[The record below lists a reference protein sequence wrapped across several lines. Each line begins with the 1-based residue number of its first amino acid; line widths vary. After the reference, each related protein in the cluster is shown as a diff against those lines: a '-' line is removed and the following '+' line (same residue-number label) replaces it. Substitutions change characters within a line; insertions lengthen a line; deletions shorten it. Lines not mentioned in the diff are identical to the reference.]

1 MIKVENVVKH
11 YYLGQRKVI
20 ALNGVSLDINESQFV
35 AIVGPSGSGKSTLL
49 HLMGCLDVPT
59 QGQVKILGKN
69 TRELSDRKQSE
80 LRNKFL
86 GFIFQSFNLIPVLSA
101 FENIEYP
108 LLLQGVSRANRKKR
122 VNQLL
127 KDVGLEEHTKHY
139 PDALSG
145 GQRQRVAIARAL
157 ITQPRVVLA
166 DEPTA
171 NLDSVTGTEIL
182 DLMKKIS
189 LEKGTSF
196 VFSTH
201 DPKIIPYAEK
211 IYTLKDGVLTT

>member
-1 MIKVENVVKH
+1 MIKVESVVKH
-11 YYLGQRKVI
+11 YYLGSRQVT
-20 ALNGVSLDINESQFV
+20 ALNGVSLNIKEGQFV
-35 AIVGPSGSGKSTLL
+35 AIEGPSGSGKSTLL
-49 HLMGCLDVPT
+49 HLIGCLDVPSG
-59 QGQVKILGKN
+59 GQVKILGQCTK
-69 TRELSDRKQSE
+69 ELSDRKQSI

-108 LLLQGVSRANRKKR
+108 LLLQGAPRSERKKR
-122 VNQLL
+122 VNSLL
-127 KDVGLEEHTKHY
+127 KKIGLEEHSKHY
-139 PDALSG
+139 PDHLSG
-145 GQRQRVAIARAL
+145 GQRQRVAIARAIITEPRL
-157 ITQPRVVLA
+157 ILA

-189 LEKGTSF
+189 VENGTSF

-201 DPKIIPYAEK
+201 DPKITSYADSK
-211 IYTLKDGVLTT
+211 YTLKDGVLLT

>member
-11 YYLGQRKVI
+11 YYLGQRKVV
-20 ALNGVSLDINESQFV
+20 ALNGVSLQINEGQFIAV
-35 AIVGPSGSGKSTLL
+35 QGPSGSGKSTLL

-59 QGQVKILGKN
+59 QGQVKILKKN
-69 TRELSDRKQSE
+69 TSELSDRKQSE

-108 LLLQGVSRANRKKR
+108 LLLQGVSRSKRKDR
-122 VNQLL
+122 VNRLL
-127 KDVGLEEHTKHY
+127 QDVGLEGHAKHY
-139 PDALSG
+139 PDTMSG

-182 DLMKKIS
+182 DLMKIIS

-201 DPKIIPYAEK
+201 DPKIIPYAE
-211 IYTLKDGVLTT
+211 IVYTLKDGVLTT